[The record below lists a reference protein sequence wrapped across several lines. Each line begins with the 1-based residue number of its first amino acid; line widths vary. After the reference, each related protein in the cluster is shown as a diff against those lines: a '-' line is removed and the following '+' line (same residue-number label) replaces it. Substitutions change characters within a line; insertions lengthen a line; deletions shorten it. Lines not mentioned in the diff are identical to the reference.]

1 MTKRTM
7 PVCCDTEQYKLI
19 EKYAKKRGMTNASQ
33 AVEKILEEI
42 K

>member
-7 PVCCDTEQYKLI
+7 PVCCDLKQYKLI
-19 EKYAKKRGMTNASQ
+19 VKYAKNRGMVNASQ

-42 K
+42 

>member
-7 PVCCDTEQYKLI
+7 PVCCDTEQYKLN
-19 EKYAKKRGMTNASQ
+19 EKYAKKHGMINTSQ
-33 AVEKILEEI
+33 AVEKILEEV